1 MQKLIIQGTAKTPE
15 VNLDPDNGLLEISG
29 YSISKSNKEFYGP
42 VLKWIDEYGK
52 KPHEKTLLRLKF
64 YYYNT
69 GTAMYILDILR
80 KLEALYKKGVDV
92 KIEWQY
98 EKEDEAS
105 MEYGEDYRDI
115 LSLPFEIVEV
125 EESD

>member
-15 VNLDPDNGLLEISG
+15 VNLDPDKGLLEISG
-29 YSISKSNKEFYGP
+29 YSLSKSTKEFYEP
-42 VLKWIDEYGK
+42 VLEWIDEYSK
-52 KPHEKTLLRLKF
+52 EPHEETLLRLKF

-69 GTAMYILDILR
+69 STAMYIMDILR
-80 KLEALYKKGVDV
+80 KLEALYKKGYNV
-92 KIEWQY
+92 KVEWQY

-125 EESD
+125 EE

>member
-1 MQKLIIQGTAKTPE
+1 MQKLTIQGTAKTPE

-42 VLKWIDEYGK
+42 VLEWIDEYSK
-52 KPHEKTLLRLKF
+52 KPHEKTLLRLKL

-80 KLEALYKKGVDV
+80 RLEALYKKGFDV
-92 KIEWQY
+92 KVEWQY
-98 EKEDEAS
+98 EEEDEAS

-125 EESD
+125 EVD